1 MRRLKHSFAT
11 GFSAPAGRTWLSWP
25 LMIGT
30 LIFLWLILQPGLLND
45 GDTYWNIAT
54 GHWILEHGAVPT
66 ADPFSHTVRGQ
77 PWVVHTWLS
86 AVLYALVF
94 DAGGWTGVVA
104 LAAACYALALSILTR
119 YLLRYL
125 LPIRALL
132 CVALTLC
139 LVAPHML
146 ARPHALTVPLLVV
159 WAIALVRAVELQ
171 TTPPQWLAAVMVL
184 WANLHGGFP
193 VPLGLSAAFAL
204 EALLNAETGARRS
217 VLLHWAIF
225 LLLVSFATL
234 LTPHGLDAWRFVYD
248 QHQMSFSLNTIS
260 EWKAPAFRGLE
271 PMEIW
276 LLVAGAL
283 ALANGLR
290 LPPLRIVLLLGLLH
304 LALRH
309 VRHGELLGLLAPI
322 IVAQPLAAQWGLASA
337 TAQMP
342 ASALDRLFARLA
354 QPARKLTQAL
364 ALLMLAAL
372 TLSIGRTQLLQ
383 PASAMTPARAVEVGL
398 AAKPPGPVLNAYEF
412 GGYLT
417 FVGVAPSVDS
427 RAVYGDVFQKKHY
440 TATVMRSPERLAE
453 MLKESSIGWTLFTP
467 AMPAVAAM
475 DQMPGW
481 RRLYADPVAV
491 VHVRDSSGAPQ
502 PAHQAPP

>member
-1 MRRLKHSFAT
+1 MWKLKCLCAIGSSASAT
-11 GFSAPAGRTWLSWP
+11 RTWLSWP

-30 LIFLWLILQPGLLND
+30 LIFLWLILHPGLLND

-54 GHWILEHGAVPT
+54 GRWILDHGAVPAT
-66 ADPFSHTVRGQ
+66 DPFSHTVRGQ
-77 PWVVHTWLS
+77 PWVVHTWLA

-104 LAAACYALALSILTR
+104 LTAACYAAALAILTR
-119 YLLRYL
+119 YLLRHL

-132 CVALTLC
+132 CVAMALC

-146 ARPHALTVPLLVV
+146 ARPHALTIPLLVI
-159 WAIALVRAVELQ
+159 WTIALVQAVELQ
-171 TTPPQWLAAVMVL
+171 RAPPLWLVAVMVL

-193 VPLGLSAAFAL
+193 VPLGLTAAFAL
-204 EALLNAETGARRS
+204 EALLNAEASARRAVVS
-217 VLLHWAIF
+217 RWAVF
-225 LLLVSFATL
+225 LLLVSLATL

-248 QHQMSFSLNTIS
+248 QHQMSFSLNTIT

-271 PMEIW
+271 PLEIW
-276 LLVAGAL
+276 LLAAAAL
-283 ALANGLR
+283 TLANGLR
-290 LPPLRIVLLLGLLH
+290 LPPIRIVLLLGLLH
-304 LALRH
+304 LALWH

-337 TAQMP
+337 AAQMP
-342 ASALDRLFARLA
+342 ASVLDRQFATLA

-364 ALLMLAAL
+364 TLLMLAVL
-372 TLSIGRTQLLQ
+372 SLSIGRTQLLQ
-383 PASAMTPARAVEVGL
+383 PAAAMSPARAVAVGL

-412 GGYLT
+412 GGYLI
-417 FVGVAPSVDS
+417 FVGIAPSVDS
-427 RAVYGDVFQKKHY
+427 RAVYGDAFQKRHY
-440 TATVMRSPERLAE
+440 IATVTRSPERLAE
-453 MLKESSIGWTLFTP
+453 MLKESGIGWTLFIP

-491 VHVRDSSGAPQ
+491 VHVRFSPGASQ
-502 PAHQAPP
+502 PASNGPY